1 MYFFSKSFI
10 GLQDQPGFIP
20 GTNYLLPWD
29 VTVKLE
35 QKERWPALWEGKR
48 PLSLKAKKAIRGK
61 LVILSISHFK
71 YYSK

>member
-1 MYFFSKSFI
+1 MFMT

-35 QKERWPALWEGKR
+35 QKERWPSLWEGKR

-61 LVILSISHFK
+61 YPQLLHS
-71 YYSK
+71 